1 MEPAFEEMP
10 MSEIPMFPSQ
20 LEAAM
25 QSMESC
31 YMIPMPCMESRSPWH
46 FHGTTFHGTML
57 FHGRLS
63 AIRGISPTPHG
74 YQFHGTVSSFALSPA
89 QATSE
94 PKTEP
99 SELGKRARTSM
110 SSAQQ
115 FATLEAAVAAGIES
129 GSEGLESA
137 GDKWVT
143 PLSPPVEQS
152 QPLLGPPVSQPINI
166 DDSLPFAEKPEE
178 EKEIGSEE
186 EAVLGLATPCE
197 HLLAVL
203 ADIEKFCEVQA
214 SRCQLPEWRL
224 AYLRKALARPSVDSP
239 SSPGPARAWQPG
251 EALTHILGMPSD
263 AETVPSMFHIA
274 PPCQTFSGAR
284 RVPDRD
290 SDLAEGDE
298 SPEAREESQD
308 FSGPGTIEYVESS
321 FGPLTMPYEERVP
334 YDGTDSETMKY

>member
-10 MSEIPMFPSQ
+10 TSE

-25 QSMESC
+25 LCMESC
-31 YMIPMPCMESRSPWH
+31 YMIPMPRMESRSRSP
-46 FHGTTFHGTML
+46 TFHGTMS
-57 FHGRLS
+57 FHGKLS
-63 AIRGISPTPHG
+63 LTPHG

-129 GSEGLESA
+129 GSEGLESGSEGLESA

-152 QPLLGPPVSQPINI
+152 QPLLGPPVSQPSNI

-186 EAVLGLATPCE
+186 EAVLGLATPCSD
-197 HLLAVL
+197 LLAVL

-239 SSPGPARAWQPG
+239 SSPVN
-251 EALTHILGMPSD
+251 ID

-290 SDLAEGDE
+290 SDFEEGDE

>member
-1 MEPAFEEMP
+1 
-10 MSEIPMFPSQ
+10 MSQPIN
-20 LEAAM
+20 
-25 QSMESC
+25 
-31 YMIPMPCMESRSPWH
+31 
-46 FHGTTFHGTML
+46 
-57 FHGRLS
+57 
-63 AIRGISPTPHG
+63 
-74 YQFHGTVSSFALSPA
+74 
-89 QATSE
+89 
-94 PKTEP
+94 
-99 SELGKRARTSM
+99 
-110 SSAQQ
+110 
-115 FATLEAAVAAGIES
+115 IES
-129 GSEGLESA
+129 AGEGLESA
-137 GDKWVT
+137 GDVWVT
-143 PLSPPVEQS
+143 PLSPTVEQS
-152 QPLLGPPVSQPINI
+152 QPLLGPPVSQPSNI

-274 PPCQTFSGAR
+274 PPCQTFSWAR

-321 FGPLTMPYEERVP
+321 FGPLTMPYEARVP
-334 YDGTDSETMKY
+334 YDGTDSETMRY